1 VMSDRKGSRIARYAG
16 LAIAGVGVAHFT
28 SPQLF
33 EQITKSAFPRNTTQH
48 LYINGGIE
56 TLIGLGLA
64 NRSTRGLSAVG
75 SIGYL
80 AYLASN
86 AVRNAG

>member
-1 VMSDRKGSRIARYAG
+1 MMSNRTGSRIARYAG
-16 LAIAGVGVAHFT
+16 LAIAGVGVAHFI

-33 EQITKSAFPRNTTQH
+33 EPITKSAFPRNTTQH

-56 TLIGLGLA
+56 TVLGLGLA
-64 NRSTRGLSAVG
+64 NRSTRGLATLG
-75 SIGYL
+75 SIGYI

>member
-1 VMSDRKGSRIARYAG
+1 MMSDRKGSRIARFVG
-16 LAIAGVGVAHFT
+16 LAIAGVGVAHFI
-28 SPQLF
+28 SPQRF
-33 EQITKSAFPRNTTQH
+33 EPITKSAFPRDTRRH

-56 TLIGLGLA
+56 TVIGLGLA
-64 NRSTRGLSAVG
+64 NRSTRGLAAVG

-80 AYLASN
+80 AYLAGN

>member
-1 VMSDRKGSRIARYAG
+1 MMSERKGSRIAGVVG
-16 LAIAGVGVAHFT
+16 LAIAGVGVAHFI

-33 EQITKSAFPRNTTQH
+33 EPITKSAFPRDTTQH

-56 TLIGLGLA
+56 TLLGLGLA
-64 NRSTRGLSAVG
+64 NRSTRRLATVG